1 MGPRIGGNMLASARM
16 MKPALFS
23 LIATT
28 LAACATPS
36 DGGASSPTPP
46 ATAVVATASSVPAEA
61 VPEAAPATAPPVD
74 LTPVPFETAR
84 ANFVRDTAARYGI
97 PAAEIEATL
106 GKAQFLDSVVALM
119 SRPAERVKPW
129 HEYRPMF
136 ISQAR
141 IDGGRAFLAQHRA
154 SLERVQAQTGV
165 PAEVIVAI
173 IGVET
178 SYGGNTGRHSVLD
191 ALYTLAFRYPRSGD
205 PARLEREVRREL
217 FFRDELA
224 QLFALGREEQLDI
237 TALKGS
243 YAGAMGMGQFM
254 PSSYR
259 DFAVDGD
266 GDGRRDLFGSLD
278 DVFASVANYF
288 VKKGGWVPGGPIAVP
303 ATLAAGR
310 EPFDPTEWAPT
321 HSLADLAARGY
332 TARQPVP
339 DGLTATPVSLVGA
352 AGPQYWL
359 GFQNYYAITRY
370 NISKMYAMAVFQL
383 SEAIAGKDL
392 PPA

>member
-1 MGPRIGGNMLASARM
+1 MGLRTHANLPSMIK
-16 MKPALFS
+16 KPATRGRLLTG
-23 LIATT
+23 LI
-28 LAACATPS
+28 LAGLLGCTPRAGVVS
-36 DGGASSPTPP
+36 NPP
-46 ATAVVATASSVPAEA
+46 AAVPNVPATPAEA
-61 VPEAAPATAPPVD
+61 RPETVQAPPVD
-74 LTPVPFETAR
+74 LTPVPFEVAR
-84 ANFVRDTAARYGI
+84 ARFVAETSERYGI

-106 GKAQFLDSVVALM
+106 AKASFLDSVVNAM

-129 HEYRPMF
+129 HEYRPLF

-141 IDGGRAFLAQHRA
+141 IDGGRRFLGQNRA
-154 SLERVQAQTGV
+154 KLAKVEADTGV

-178 SYGGNTGRHSVLD
+178 SYGGNTGRYSVLD

-205 PARLEREVRREL
+205 PAKLEREVRREL
-217 FFRDELA
+217 FFREELA
-224 QLFALGREEQLDI
+224 QLFALGREENLDI
-237 TALKGS
+237 TTLKGS

-288 VKKGGWVPGGPIAVP
+288 VKKGGWVRGGLVAVP
-303 ATLAAGR
+303 ATLEPGR
-310 EPFDPTEWAPT
+310 EPFDPSEWKPT
-321 HSLADLAARGY
+321 HTLADLAARGY
-332 TARQPVP
+332 RPQVPVP
-339 DGLTATPVSLVGA
+339 DGAAATPISLEGST
-352 AGPQYWL
+352 GPQYWL

-383 SEAIAGKDL
+383 SEAIAGREI

>member
-1 MGPRIGGNMLASARM
+1 MT
-16 MKPALFS
+16 KPALTG
-23 LIATT
+23 L
-28 LAACATPS
+28 LALVLLGCVPKEAKVAPPPS
-36 DGGASSPTPP
+36 SSARP
-46 ATAVVATASSVPAEA
+46 VAGTPAEA
-61 VPEAAPATAPPVD
+61 APEKRAAPPVD

-84 ANFVRDTAARYGI
+84 ANFIRDTSARYGI

-106 GKAQFLDSVVALM
+106 AKASFLDSVVSAM

-141 IDGGRAFLAQHRA
+141 IDGGQAFLAEHRA
-154 SLERVQAQTGV
+154 ALRKVQDRTGV
-165 PAEVIVAI
+165 PAELVVAI

-178 SYGGNTGRHSVLD
+178 SYGANTGRYSVLD

-205 PARLEREVRREL
+205 PAKLEREVRREL

-224 QLFALGREEQLDI
+224 QLFALGKEEKLDV
-237 TALKGS
+237 TALTGS

-259 DFAVDGD
+259 EFAVDGD
-266 GDGRRDLFGSLD
+266 GDGRRNLFNSLD

-288 VKKGGWVPGGPIAVP
+288 VRKGGWVANAPVVAP
-303 ATLAAGR
+303 ATLAPGR
-310 EPFDPTEWAPT
+310 EPFNPEDWSPT
-321 HSLADLAARGY
+321 HTLADLAARGY
-332 TARQPVP
+332 APQQPVP
-339 DGLTATPVSLVGA
+339 AGLTATPVSLEGS

-370 NISKMYAMAVFQL
+370 NISKMYAMAVYQL
-383 SEAIAGKDL
+383 SQAIAGREI

>member
-1 MGPRIGGNMLASARM
+1 MT
-16 MKPALFS
+16 KPALTG
-23 LIATT
+23 L
-28 LAACATPS
+28 LALVLLGCVPKEAKVAPPPS
-36 DGGASSPTPP
+36 T
-46 ATAVVATASSVPAEA
+46 PAEA
-61 VPEAAPATAPPVD
+61 APEKQAAPPVD

-84 ANFVRDTAARYGI
+84 ANFVRDTSARFGI

-106 GKAQFLDSVVALM
+106 GKANFLDSVVAAM

-136 ISQAR
+136 ITQAR
-141 IDGGRAFLAQHRA
+141 IDGGRAFLAEHREA
-154 SLERVQAQTGV
+154 LDRVQAHTGV
-165 PAEVIVAI
+165 PAELVVAI

-178 SYGGNTGRHSVLD
+178 SYGANTGKYSVLD

-205 PARLEREVRREL
+205 PAKLEREVRREL

-224 QLFALGREEQLDI
+224 QLFALGKEEKLDI
-237 TALKGS
+237 TALTGS

-259 DFAVDGD
+259 QFAVDGD
-266 GDGRRDLFGSLD
+266 GDGRRDLFNSLD

-288 VKKGGWVPGGPIAVP
+288 VKKGGWVANAPVAVP

-310 EPFDPTEWAPT
+310 EPFNPEDWTPT
-321 HSLADLAARGY
+321 HSLADLAKRGY
-332 TARQPVP
+332 APQQPVP
-339 DGLTATPVSLVGA
+339 AGITATPVSLEGS

-370 NISKMYAMAVFQL
+370 NISKMYAMAVYQL
-383 SEAIAGKDL
+383 SQAIAGREI

>member
-1 MGPRIGGNMLASARM
+1 M
-16 MKPALFS
+16 MKPALTG
-23 LIATT
+23 L
-28 LAACATPS
+28 LALVLFGCVPKDAKL
-36 DGGASSPTPP
+36 ASPPASVPVSTPP
-46 ATAVVATASSVPAEA
+46 ASVPAEA
-61 VPEAAPATAPPVD
+61 APEKTAAPAVD

-84 ANFVRDTAARYGI
+84 ANFVRDTSARFGI

-106 GKAQFLDSVVALM
+106 AKANFLDSVVAAM

-136 ISQAR
+136 ITQAR
-141 IDGGRAFLAQHRA
+141 IDGGRAFLAKNREA
-154 SLERVQAQTGV
+154 LEKVQAATGV

-178 SYGGNTGRHSVLD
+178 SYGGNTGRYSVLD

-259 DFAVDGD
+259 QFAVDGD
-266 GDGRRDLFGSLD
+266 GDGRRDLFNSLD

-288 VKKGGWVPGGPIAVP
+288 VEKGGWVAGGPIAVP
-303 ATLAAGR
+303 ATLAEGR
-310 EPFDPTEWAPT
+310 EPFNPEDWTPE
-321 HSLADLAARGY
+321 HSLESLAARGY
-332 TARQPVP
+332 SARQPVP
-339 DGLTATPVSLVGA
+339 AGATATPVSLEGS

-359 GFQNYYAITRY
+359 GFRNYYAITRY

-383 SEAIAGKDL
+383 SEAIAGREL

>member
-1 MGPRIGGNMLASARM
+1 MT
-16 MKPALFS
+16 KPALTALFALVLLGCVPKEARVATPPS
-23 LIATT
+23 ATT
-28 LAACATPS
+28 
-36 DGGASSPTPP
+36 
-46 ATAVVATASSVPAEA
+46 VATTPKAAAPAEA
-61 VPEAAPATAPPVD
+61 APEKAAQPPVD

-84 ANFVRDTAARYGI
+84 ANFVRDTSARYGI

-106 GKAQFLDSVVALM
+106 ARANFLDSVVAAM

-136 ISQAR
+136 ITQAR
-141 IDGGRAFLAQHRA
+141 IDGGRSFLEQNRA
-154 SLERVQAQTGV
+154 ALERVQAHTGV
-165 PAEVIVAI
+165 PAELIVAI

-178 SYGGNTGRHSVLD
+178 SYGRNTGKYSVLD

-205 PARLEREVRREL
+205 PAKLEREVRREL

-224 QLFALGREEQLDI
+224 QLFALGREEKLDI

-259 DFAVDGD
+259 QYAVDAD

-288 VKKGGWVPGGPIAVP
+288 VKKGGWVPGAPVAVP

-310 EPFDPTEWAPT
+310 EPFNPEDWTPNHGLDA
-321 HSLADLAARGY
+321 LAARGY
-332 TARQPVP
+332 TPQQPLP
-339 DGLTATPVSLVGA
+339 AGIGATPVSLEGA
-352 AGPQYWL
+352 DGPQYWL

-370 NISKMYAMAVFQL
+370 NISKMYAMAVYQL
-383 SEAIAGKDL
+383 SQAIAGHGI